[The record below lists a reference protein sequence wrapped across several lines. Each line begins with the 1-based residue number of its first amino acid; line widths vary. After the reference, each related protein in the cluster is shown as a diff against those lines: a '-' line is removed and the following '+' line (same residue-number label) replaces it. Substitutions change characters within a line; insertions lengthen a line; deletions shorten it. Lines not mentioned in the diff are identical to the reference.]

1 MITLYGISNCD
12 TIKKS
17 RAWLQ
22 ANGLDYEFHDYKK
35 ASIDQGTLTQ
45 WCRKLGYEKLLNT
58 RGTTWRKLDEHAK
71 ANMDESKAITLMQEH
86 TSLIK
91 RPVLV
96 TGKNMLVG
104 FDEDS
109 WKSLL

>member
-22 ANGLDYEFHDYKK
+22 ANGLDYVFHDYKK
-35 ASIDQGTLTQ
+35 AGIDHDSLMQ
-45 WCRKLGYEKLLNT
+45 WCRKVGYEKLLNT
-58 RGTTWRKLDEHAK
+58 RGTTWRTLDEKAR
-71 ANMDESKAITLMQEH
+71 ANMDETKAITLMQEH

-96 TGKNMLVG
+96 SDTSMLVG